1 MRPLVI
7 CLTENELA
15 IKEELSEVAE
25 ILALE
30 GNNVIHLTIVPFLI
44 GKKALPA
51 IVDGDSE
58 FLHFAEKRWNLT
70 HCEKLGDEIFLRYE
84 RYTLDTKD

>member
-1 MRPLVI
+1 MNYTFQNADLI
-7 CLTENELA
+7 D
-15 IKEELSEVAE
+15 
-25 ILALE
+25 
-30 GNNVIHLTIVPFLI
+30 VIHLTIVPFLI